1 MGGGLAPTSSSLS
14 HCIAKAKGM
23 AKEKTRGRS
32 SQWERSYPEGPP
44 AHLCPGDCLGT
55 ALLCRT
61 SGTAISASWS
71 CDQGELHCQKGAAP
85 RKEIGAKFQKLSSC
99 PGQELPKS
107 TVGSV
112 PPFLPLSAPSKKSTW
127 GYSHAGGLAS
137 SDDTGPSGDDELQL

>member
-1 MGGGLAPTSSSLS
+1 MGAWPLPPLLFHTVLQKQRGWLR
-14 HCIAKAKGM
+14 
-23 AKEKTRGRS
+23 ETRGRS
-32 SQWERSYPEGPP
+32 SQWERPYPEGPP

-85 RKEIGAKFQKLSSC
+85 RKETGAKFQKLSSC